1 MLWKTRQADTK
12 SLWII
17 QKYELCEIR
26 RLQNNTHVLFWGFF
40 IYQLFGPK
48 CSWKR
53 ALQQSEEDF
62 AHCVWGW
69 FFSFNITWKWKRKH
83 LRRGSDLDE
92 RNSLCDQVKQNSEF
106 RSDYVSSQKA
116 RSLLA
121 GISQTERIYGLWLPG
136 SFSPCLHLRC
146 CNLHP
151 SVHQSGCGQRVSFLA
166 VNAHVF
172 GGGFFVCFF
181 ATGLK
186 MHRMKRQIQG
196 SGYLSFAVPSWCRG
210 AHWWCDSD
218 IDFWLPR
225 THLDISWF
233 VLFFSLSFGSWDK
246 RLGCLP
252 LQWVISSPLPLL
264 PSVNNTN
271 TSTEA
276 SQCHITTRS

>member
-172 GGGFFVCFF
+172 GGVFLFVFLPLDWRCTAWNDRSKDQDICRSWSHRDAEEHTDDVTLTLIFGCLGHIWTFLVLFCFF
-181 ATGLK
+181 L
-186 MHRMKRQIQG
+186 
-196 SGYLSFAVPSWCRG
+196 CRLAAG
-210 AHWWCDSD
+210 
-218 IDFWLPR
+218 
-225 THLDISWF
+225 TK
-233 VLFFSLSFGSWDK
+233 G
-246 RLGCLP
+246 
-252 LQWVISSPLPLL
+252 
-264 PSVNNTN
+264 
-271 TSTEA
+271 
-276 SQCHITTRS
+276 

>member
-166 VNAHVF
+166 VNAHVL
-172 GGGFFVCFF
+172 GGVFC
-181 ATGLK
+181 
-186 MHRMKRQIQG
+186 
-196 SGYLSFAVPSWCRG
+196 
-210 AHWWCDSD
+210 
-218 IDFWLPR
+218 
-225 THLDISWF
+225 
-233 VLFFSLSFGSWDK
+233 LFFCHWTEDAPHETTDPRIRIFVVRGPIVMQRSTLMMWLWHWFLAASDTSGHFLVFFFLFFFLC
-246 RLGCLP
+246 RLAAG
-252 LQWVISSPLPLL
+252 
-264 PSVNNTN
+264 TKG
-271 TSTEA
+271 
-276 SQCHITTRS
+276 